1 VDLPKN
7 RITLVAGIAVAGI
20 LTVALATVVWP
31 ALVRPEP
38 PLEKAGDDGL
48 RIRVVEPPRAATKPS
63 SPLDV
68 GLSNVAQAVTRG
80 GEALFVRTPPIRP
93 LSPPTRPRAAPV
105 EIAQADDAED
115 PSRMSEP
122 EDVEWRRQTGRREA
136 FEQTRQRRW
145 EEQRLAHEAQEE
157 RAAWEQE
164 AIDRRRQAEAR
175 DYDRYENR
183 YPSTPD
189 EDRGPRPERW

>member
-1 VDLPKN
+1 
-7 RITLVAGIAVAGI
+7 VAGI
-20 LTVALATVVWP
+20 LTVALVAVVWP

-48 RIRVVEPPRAATKPS
+48 RIRLVEPPKVAAKPS
-63 SPLDV
+63 SRLDV
-68 GLSNVAQAVTRG
+68 GLSDVAQAMAKG
-80 GEALFVRTPPIRP
+80 GEALFARAPPVRP
-93 LSPPTRPRAAPV
+93 LSPPARPRAAPV
-105 EIAQADDAED
+105 EIAQADDVDD
-115 PSRMSEP
+115 PSQVSEP
-122 EDVEWRRQTGRREA
+122 EDAEWRRQAGRREE

-145 EEQRLAHEAQEE
+145 EEQRLAQEARDE

-164 AIDRRRQAEAR
+164 AIERRRRQEAR

-183 YPSTPD
+183 YPSPLD

>member
-7 RITLVAGIAVAGI
+7 RTTLVAGVAVAGI

-48 RIRVVEPPRAATKPS
+48 RIRLVEPPKVVAKPS
-63 SPLDV
+63 SRLDV
-68 GLSNVAQAVTRG
+68 GLSDVAQAMAKG
-80 GEALFVRTPPIRP
+80 GEALRAPPVRP
-93 LSPPTRPRAAPV
+93 LPPATRPRAAPV
-105 EIAQADDAED
+105 EIAQADDADD
-115 PSRMSEP
+115 PSQMSEP
-122 EDVEWRRQTGRREA
+122 EDAEWRRQAGRREE

-145 EEQRLAHEAQEE
+145 DEQRLAQEARDE

-164 AIDRRRQAEAR
+164 AIERRRRQEAR

-183 YPSTPD
+183 YPSPPD
-189 EDRGPRPERW
+189 DDRGPRPERW